1 MRKEIS
7 SIILSALFPQREE
20 KLKKIYQ
27 SIAPSSG
34 LLDDDR
40 DINFYEG
47 LMDLYHTSSLT

>member
-7 SIILSALFPQREE
+7 ALILTALFPQREE

-27 SIAPSSG
+27 SIASSSG
-34 LLDDDR
+34 LLDDVD
-40 DINFYEG
+40 DVNFYEG